1 MQAFLYESIFLMN
14 SRGEK
19 RISRVYELF
28 KRKAKEL

>member
-1 MQAFLYESIFLMN
+1 MQAFLYGIFLMN